1 MNVYNLFYTLDG
13 DLYNRSYFFPYF
25 AQAINISLES
35 EKSTFQKML
44 NGDQKAL
51 KDLLHL
57 YHNYLIVVG
66 LRYLSDRQRVEDV
79 IHDVFAD
86 LWNKQK
92 EVQIQS
98 GVKSFLR
105 GAVVNKC
112 LAIIRK
118 DSRVTLVEEHDYGLS
133 DTKPSADQILDRNNL
148 EEVIDNIIQSLPKKC
163 RQVFKLSRIEGLS
176 QNEISEQLGISKKTI
191 ENHMTKALKT
201 LRNELKRKEFLISI
215 FFLIK
220 FDLLIGAITFL

>member
-1 MNVYNLFYTLDG
+1 M
-13 DLYNRSYFFPYF
+13 
-25 AQAINISLES
+25 ES
-35 EKSTFQKML
+35 EKDTFQQML

-51 KDLLHL
+51 KDLLQL
-57 YHNYLIVVG
+57 YHNYLVVVG
-66 LRYLSDRQRVEDV
+66 LRYLSDKQRVEDV

-92 EVQIQS
+92 EIQITC

-118 DSRVTLVEEHDYGLS
+118 ESRITLVEEHDYSLS
-133 DTKPSADQILDRNNL
+133 DTRASADQILDRDNL
-148 EEVIDNIIQSLPKKC
+148 QSAIDLIVQNLPEKC
-163 RQVFKLSRIEGLS
+163 REVFRLSRVEGLS
-176 QNEISEQLGISKKTI
+176 HKEISEQLGISKKTI

-201 LRNELKRKEFLISI
+201 LRSELKRKEFLISI
-215 FFLIK
+215 FILII
-220 FDLLIGAITFL
+220 FDLLIGATTYL

>member
-1 MNVYNLFYTLDG
+1 
-13 DLYNRSYFFPYF
+13 
-25 AQAINISLES
+25 
-35 EKSTFQKML
+35 ML
-44 NGDQKAL
+44 NGDQEALKAL
-51 KDLLHL
+51 LHQ
-57 YHNYLIVVG
+57 YHNYLVVVG

-92 EVQIQS
+92 EIQIQA

-118 DSRVTLVEEHDYGLS
+118 DSRITLVEEHDYSLS
-133 DTKPSADQILDRNNL
+133 DAKASADQILDRDNL
-148 EEVIDNIIQSLPKKC
+148 QAAIDEIIQSLPEKC
-163 RQVFKLSRIEGLS
+163 RQVFMLSRIEGMS
-176 QNEISEQLGISKKTI
+176 QKEIAAKLGISKKTI

-201 LRNELKRKEFLISI
+201 LRSELKRKEFLISI
-215 FFLIK
+215 LFLIK
-220 FDLLIGAITFL
+220 IELLIGATTFL

>member
-1 MNVYNLFYTLDG
+1 
-13 DLYNRSYFFPYF
+13 
-25 AQAINISLES
+25 LES
-35 EKSTFQKML
+35 QNDTFQKML

-51 KDLLHL
+51 KVLLRQ
-57 YHNYLIVVG
+57 YHNYLVVVG

-79 IHDVFAD
+79 IHDTFAD

-92 EVQIQS
+92 EITIQS

-118 DSRVTLVEEHDYGLS
+118 ESRITLVEEHSYDLA
-133 DTKPSADQILDRNNL
+133 DTKASADQIIDRDNL
-148 EEVIDNIIQSLPKKC
+148 QSAIDEIIKSLPEKC
-163 RQVFKLSRIEGLS
+163 RNVFVLSRVEGLS
-176 QNEISEQLGISKKTI
+176 QKEISEKLGISKKTI

-201 LRNELKRKEFLISI
+201 LRSELKRKEFLISI
-215 FFLIK
+215 FILIK
-220 FDLLIGAITFL
+220 LDLLIGAMTIL

>member
-1 MNVYNLFYTLDG
+1 
-13 DLYNRSYFFPYF
+13 
-25 AQAINISLES
+25 
-35 EKSTFQKML
+35 ML

-51 KDLLHL
+51 KDLLQL
-57 YHNYLIVVG
+57 YHNYLVVVG
-66 LRYLSDRQRVEDV
+66 LRYLSDKQRVEDV

-92 EVQIQS
+92 EIQITC

-118 DSRVTLVEEHDYGLS
+118 ESRITLVEEHDYSLS
-133 DTKPSADQILDRNNL
+133 DTRASADQILDRDNL
-148 EEVIDNIIQSLPKKC
+148 QSAIDLIVQNLPEKC
-163 RQVFKLSRIEGLS
+163 REVFRLSRVEGLS
-176 QNEISEQLGISKKTI
+176 HKEISEQLGISKKTI

-201 LRNELKRKEFLISI
+201 LRSELKRKEFLISI
-215 FFLIK
+215 FILII
-220 FDLLIGAITFL
+220 FDLLIGATTYL

>member
-1 MNVYNLFYTLDG
+1 
-13 DLYNRSYFFPYF
+13 
-25 AQAINISLES
+25 LES
-35 EKSTFQKML
+35 EKDTFQQML

-51 KDLLHL
+51 KDLLQL
-57 YHNYLIVVG
+57 YHNYLVVVG
-66 LRYLSDRQRVEDV
+66 LRYLSDKQRVEDV

-92 EVQIQS
+92 EIQITC

-118 DSRVTLVEEHDYGLS
+118 ESRITLVEEHDYSLS
-133 DTKPSADQILDRNNL
+133 DTRASADQILDRDNL
-148 EEVIDNIIQSLPKKC
+148 QSAIDLIVQNLPEKC
-163 RQVFKLSRIEGLS
+163 REVFRLSRVEGLS
-176 QNEISEQLGISKKTI
+176 HKEISEQLGISKKTI

-201 LRNELKRKEFLISI
+201 LRSELKRKEFLISI
-215 FFLIK
+215 FILII
-220 FDLLIGAITFL
+220 FDLLIGATTYL